1 MNFFLPNQINSAAS
15 WINWKDKLPTQ
26 FIMFNSHLSS
36 FRLCSQVFVVTTCLS
51 QMIAFFTAWTNP
63 KTHQTSLHLPK
74 NCICF
79 CLEFPPLSGAIDKES
94 AFCLITPIYFVSH
107 SKTIYPCSRWI
118 KATPI
123 STYHFFSVNSRNVAN
138 LLFRTPPRQF
148 HPFARNLAHSICGP
162 SREIF
167 IKRILM
173 F

>member
-1 MNFFLPNQINSAAS
+1 MYLRFMLKGALRSCGEETFFRRETSLSMNFFLPNQINSAAS

-107 SKTIYPCSRWI
+107 SKTIYPCIRWI
-118 KATPI
+118 L
-123 STYHFFSVNSRNVAN
+123 VN
-138 LLFRTPPRQF
+138 
-148 HPFARNLAHSICGP
+148 
-162 SREIF
+162 
-167 IKRILM
+167 
-173 F
+173 